1 MTTATTYEEL
11 KKYDRTVVRYR
22 GIEGMLYLEGDIL
35 YLLNNA
41 LALSGATPEDD
52 GGMWK
57 TYGYRHSW
65 YISQEYYNLIELPID
80 YNKLEELLCS

>member
-1 MTTATTYEEL
+1 MTYEEL
-11 KKYDRTVVRYR
+11 EKYDRTRVRYR
-22 GIEGMLYLEGDIL
+22 GIEGMLYLEGDTA

-41 LALSGATPEDD
+41 LALSGAAPEND

-65 YISQEYYNLIELPID
+65 FISPECYNLIELPID